1 MTLQRN
7 AMTQSCFALATI
19 VYFSILLLAGAHAQ
33 SVYPQG
39 SGFPLEVYSLQ
50 PDSDIPAVA
59 VNGWNIGHR
68 YGWNEVSDPS
78 AGEDSLNALMQT
90 FNQNGMQGL
99 PHLPAYH
106 DTTLAVWT
114 EWAEGDMAN
123 WIQAIAPNTNIAYW
137 DLPEEQRYWKPSE
150 FQIVRDYT
158 RWTRVY
164 DPQQRPNYMYI
175 PTHYTQ
181 DQVSNYVP
189 YLDIVPASA
198 YADFAGQPHAW
209 VRWRME
215 ETIRGI
221 QLANAVIGP
230 DYLNGQKTPVG
241 VVQLFV
247 GTNGNI
253 PSADQ
258 TYHDFWQLIASGAQ
272 GVFVFSYFHRNDQ
285 NGALVSNWNA
295 LQQAAAQI
303 TGSELGSV
311 ILNGQAVSGVTESVL
326 SGPSQTVS
334 FIPVGYSTPVQ
345 FPSIHLLAT
354 QWNGNTYIIAVNSTD
369 QAVTTSISNLPA
381 TSAASATVMF
391 ESRTVTISGSGFT
404 DLFPAWGVHIY
415 SIGP

>member
-1 MTLQRN
+1 VLTKMVG
-7 AMTQSCFALATI
+7 FAVVAVAAT
-19 VYFSILLLAGAHAQ
+19 HAQ
-33 SVYPQG
+33 GVYPQG

-59 VNGWNIGHR
+59 ANGWNIGHR
-68 YGWNEVSDPS
+68 YAWNEVSDSS
-78 AGEDSLNALMQT
+78 AGAASLNALMAA
-90 FNQNGMQGL
+90 FGQNSMEGL

-106 DTTLAVWT
+106 DTTAGVWR
-114 EWAEGDMAN
+114 EWAQADMAN
-123 WIQAIAPNTNIAYW
+123 WIQAISPNTNIAYW

-150 FQIVRDYT
+150 FQIVQDYST
-158 RWTRVY
+158 WTRVY
-164 DPQQRPNYMYI
+164 DAQQRPNYMYI

-189 YLDIVPASA
+189 YLDVVPASA

-215 ETIRGI
+215 ETIHGI
-221 QLANAVIGP
+221 QLAGAAVGP

-247 GTNGNI
+247 GPNGNI

-285 NGALVSNWNA
+285 NRVLLPNWNA
-295 LQQAAAQI
+295 LQQAASEI

-311 ILNGQAVSGVTESVL
+311 VLYGDPVSGVTSSVL

-334 FIPVGYSTPVQ
+334 FIPVGYATPVQ
-345 FPSIHLLAT
+345 FPSIHPLAK
-354 QWNGNTYIIAVNSTD
+354 QWNGNTYIIAMNSTD
-369 QAVTTSISNLPA
+369 QAVTANISNLPA
-381 TSAASATVMF
+381 TSADSASVMF
-391 ESRTVTISGSGFT
+391 ESRTVSISGGGFI
-404 DLFPAWGVHIY
+404 DSFPAWGVHIY
-415 SIGP
+415 SIAP